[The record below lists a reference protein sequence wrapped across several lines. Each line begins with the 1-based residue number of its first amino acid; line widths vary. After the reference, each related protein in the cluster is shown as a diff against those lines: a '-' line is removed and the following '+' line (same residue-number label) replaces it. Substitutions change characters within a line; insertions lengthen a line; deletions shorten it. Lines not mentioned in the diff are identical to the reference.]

1 MADKYYDYN
10 NGSASNDGSTPAL
23 AKATRSEAV
32 SAASV
37 GDFVIAVDG
46 IQVPTEE
53 NHFQFNDRRN
63 EKGQTYRKAILR
75 SGGSTDFV
83 ARTTTSLAEADSP
96 FIVENLVFDGQN
108 TVDSCF
114 ELVEQSAGEELIT
127 QVKGCEFRNAKRN
140 AIRILERGGRQEF
153 YDCKIDDDGGLED
166 SVLGTSSLSGKTN
179 QVIQFQGLEINLT
192 TITGAFGVID
202 LDQVSTPSNTLGLH
216 FNNVSGVFNVSG
228 SSARVDVLNLQCKN
242 VIKIDNCD
250 IDIQGDGTES
260 TSSSFGI
267 LVKGNGSGHEISDI
281 DISNNNI
288 GFKVKAGYGI
298 AFGQSTTDSHI
309 TGGNVTGNT
318 VTGKTYTDASI
329 TPHNYVMG
337 QGTGGANLK
346 GNKSINGYVGY
357 LFSITDSCTAT
368 GNLAFDCNGPNFY
381 AKGTTAATISDNT
394 AVITGNITQRDR
406 GILAV
411 APQGSTDTT
420 AVTFKQNLVIVQDTS
435 KIHSLAYIEDSDQ
448 ACTFTRNTY
457 IIPDTVDVSTADLF
471 SYENGAGG
479 AANKTLAE
487 WNATSEVTDDV
498 IVQLPASE
506 IQKLINK
513 YRPNKLD
520 FDPGP
525 TISHDIITN

>member
-1 MADKYYDYN
+1 MANRFYDYN
-10 NGSASNDGSTPAL
+10 NGSSSNDGSTAAL
-23 AKATRSEAV
+23 AKATRTEAV
-32 SAASV
+32 SASSV
-37 GDFVIAVDG
+37 GDSVIAVDG
-46 IQVPTEE
+46 VQVPTEE
-53 NHFQFNDRRN
+53 THFQFNDRRN

-83 ARTTTSLAEADSP
+83 ARTSSTLAAADSP

-114 ELVEQSAGEELIT
+114 EFSVQSDNEELIT
-127 QVKGCEFRNAKRN
+127 QVKGCEFRNAKTN
-140 AIRILERGGRQEF
+140 AIRIMERGGRQEF
-153 YDCKIDDDGGLED
+153 YDCKIVDDGSLED
-166 SVLGTSSLSGKTN
+166 TVLGTGSLSGKAN

-192 TITGAFGVID
+192 TITSNFGVID
-202 LDQVSTPSNTLGLH
+202 LDQVGTPSNTLGLH

-228 SSARVDVLNLQCKN
+228 SSGRVAVLDLKCKN
-242 VIKIDNCD
+242 VIKVNNCD

-260 TSSSFGI
+260 TSSSFGV
-267 LVKGNGSGHEISDI
+267 LVRGRESGHEISDV

-298 AFGQSTTDSHI
+298 SFGEATTDSHI

-368 GNLAFDCNGPNFY
+368 NNLAFDCNGPNFY

-411 APQGSTDTT
+411 APQSSTDTS
-420 AVTFKQNLVIVQDTS
+420 AVTFQQNLVIVQDTS

-448 ACTFTRNTY
+448 TCTFTRNTY
-457 IIPDTVDVSTADLF
+457 IIPDTVDVATANLF

-520 FDPGP
+520 FDSGP
-525 TISHDIITN
+525 MISHDIITN